1 MARNVEFAEIKDG
14 DNVLRF
20 RITQMSASRLEDW
33 LFRAVLCLGPALE
46 LPEGAGLDE
55 IGSELAKRGYAGLA
69 KVEYAKAKPLLDE
82 MLATAER
89 DLGNGQF
96 MPVNLSTIDGYLESV
111 QALFQLRVA
120 CFKANLNF
128 FTGGVPSGSQ
138 SAGTPRPQASPVI
151 KMSGR

>member
-14 DNVLRF
+14 DNTLRF
-20 RITQMSASRLEDW
+20 RITQMSASKLEDW

-46 LPEGAGLDE
+46 LPDGAGLDE
-55 IGSELAKRGYAGLA
+55 VGAALSRQGYAGLA
-69 KVEYAKAKPLLDE
+69 KVDYAKAKPLLDE

-89 DLGNGQF
+89 ELGNGQY
-96 MPVNLSTIDGYLESV
+96 MPVSLATIDGYLESV

-128 FTGGVPSGSQ
+128 FKGGVPSGSQ
-138 SAGTPRPQASPVI
+138 SGGTPKSPASPVI
-151 KMSGR
+151 KMSSR